1 MGLEKVVMET
11 IDTVISGVCIRIQ
24 KRSDVLKS
32 PNKLELEL
40 CQAQVWQGV
49 EV

>member
-24 KRSDVLKS
+24 KRS
-32 PNKLELEL
+32 ELEF